1 LSSLAILHRTIERIN
16 CFTVA
21 RTPGA
26 RNADYDAQR
35 LALARKVRD
44 RVMEPDGL
52 RASMRELAEAAG
64 TSVATLKHYFEDRE
78 GLMRA
83 VLESQHVDAAPYLA
97 MASIPIPGDV
107 RASLRAY
114 LTRLKGAWF
123 EHGVGVIQATS
134 LAGGLSSPALGPTYV
149 NHLLEPLLG
158 TCETLLRRH
167 VELND
172 LGPLDA
178 RVAGLQFLAP
188 VVLALLHQDS
198 LSGASCRPLD
208 LDAFFDAHVD
218 AFLRAWP
225 PSGERRRARA

>member
-1 LSSLAILHRTIERIN
+1 VTLRLTSEGIKG
-16 CFTVA
+16 FTVA
-21 RTPGA
+21 RTRGS

-35 LALARKVRD
+35 LALARKVRE
-44 RVMEPDGL
+44 RVMAPEGL
-52 RASMRELAEAAG
+52 RASLREFAEAAG

-78 GLMRA
+78 GLLRA

-97 MASIPIPGDV
+97 MASVPISGDV
-107 RASLRAY
+107 EASLTAY
-114 LTRLKGAWF
+114 VTQLKGAWF
-123 EHGVGVIQATS
+123 EHGVGVIQATA
-134 LAGGLSSPALGPTYV
+134 LAGGLSTPTLGPVYV

-167 VELND
+167 VELGA

-178 RVAGLQFLAP
+178 RVAALQFLAP

-208 LDAFFDAHVD
+208 LDAFFRDHVA

-225 PSGERRRARA
+225 PRTAQRRARA

>member
-1 LSSLAILHRTIERIN
+1 M
-16 CFTVA
+16 A

-35 LALARKVRD
+35 LALARKVRE
-44 RVMEPDGL
+44 RVMGPDGL

-64 TSVATLKHYFEDRE
+64 TSVATLKHYFEDRD

-83 VLESQHVDAAPYLA
+83 VLESQHVDSAPYLA
-97 MASIPIPGDV
+97 MASIPLPGDV
-107 RASLRAY
+107 RGSLRGY
-114 LTRLKGAWF
+114 LTRLKSAWF
-123 EHGVGVIQATS
+123 EYGVGVIQARS
-134 LAGGLSSPALGPTYV
+134 LAGGLAMPALGPTYV

-167 VELND
+167 VELGD
-172 LGPLDA
+172 LTPLDP
-178 RVAGLQFLAP
+178 RVGALQFLAP

-225 PSGERRRARA
+225 PAPERRHPSA